1 MYRILAECYAN
12 LCFAEKLKEF
22 LGIEKIK
29 FIHKKFYGRDHV
41 IKKAERLSN
50 NLIVIVDY
58 EEGRYRVFIEKNF
71 NLEYVCQNILVG
83 IRRGVKKYIAIVFD
97 PNMEEFVKSF
107 RIKLEGKE
115 LKSKEA
121 EKFFEKL
128 SFFEMKDVK
137 EILRKVAETAL
148 KYLREDVRKDDS

>member
-1 MYRILAECYAN
+1 
-12 LCFAEKLKEF
+12 
-22 LGIEKIK
+22 
-29 FIHKKFYGRDHV
+29 
-41 IKKAERLSN
+41 
-50 NLIVIVDY
+50 
-58 EEGRYRVFIEKNF
+58 
-71 NLEYVCQNILVG
+71 
-83 IRRGVKKYIAIVFD
+83 VKKYIAIVFD

-128 SFFEMKDVK
+128 RFFEMKDVR